1 MDTHDLELARS
12 IQRREQTLGN
22 SQARKGQRPARPP
35 RSQVVF
41 RFQLTLMASRVRA
54 LSKGPQNFTIK
65 SSFVPLAYVPCVA
78 PLSALKKTMIDDL
91 LLETHHRGTY
101 LLARAVTPQ
110 DCMTAVMAIVEDEKG
125 DVLMAQLYHQ
135 DDGRTEDILAKGM
148 VLIIKEPYFKLMSDG
163 GYGLRVD
170 HLSDVVFLA
179 ANDERIPGS
188 WQEPPRQSATA
199 LAWKEKGNDH
209 VKESSYRSAI
219 MCYTR
224 ALGCA
229 PTPEEMHTIRLNRSL
244 AFLKTQ
250 EYDAALSDA
259 EFAANSASSAKKPV
273 EKALFRKAQALYSLE
288 RYRECC
294 EVLKELRLEYPDN
307 TKAKSELTRA
317 ISRLAE
323 QTYGKYP
330 FRQMYAEA
338 ASLQPPH
345 LDRATYLGPVAVQ
358 PAGSRGRGLFT
369 TRAVKAGDL
378 LFCEKAF
385 AHAFVDKE
393 AGSGCDITML
403 IDPESGGG
411 TMGSQSDLINMTVQK
426 LYRNPSLLPLIT
438 DLHHGAYQPVD
449 TAAVDGQP
457 VVDTFLIRRIIA
469 LNCFGCPRST
479 LASHQHNRSPS
490 TSLTTTTTT
499 SALEKEKEKENV
511 FYSCGLWPTA
521 SYINHSCA
529 SNARRSFVG
538 DMMVAR
544 ATRDLPPGAELTWW
558 YQLPWPRQPAQSKSN
573 KLHSHWGFACACA
586 LCADDQATSPAALA
600 KRESLA
606 AGLRRYVSSL
616 GARELGNGDAVAD
629 KIKGVVDAMAAT
641 YGAPASEVPRLAVWM
656 AVQGA
661 LVKVLKAGGPGMGPV
676 VVRPVRMVELLLAAF
691 AALGFVI
698 DAGAALVVRR
708 WGLLVDG
715 VVDSWLLLRDACH
728 FAAPELVPAAEG
740 YAKTAYRMVFGEDET
755 FDSVDSP
762 R

>member
-1 MDTHDLELARS
+1 MDTHDVSGTLELAQS
-12 IQRREQTLGN
+12 IQRREKTLAD
-22 SQARKGQRPARPP
+22 SQARKGQRPARHP
-35 RSQVVF
+35 RNQVIL
-41 RFQLTLMASRVRA
+41 RFQLHLMAFRIRV
-54 LSKGPQNFTIK
+54 LSKGPQDFTIK

-101 LLARAVTPQ
+101 LLVRAVTPQ
-110 DCMTAVMAIVEDEKG
+110 NYITAVMAIVEDEKG

-135 DDGRTEDILAKGM
+135 DDGRAEDILVEGM

-179 ANDERIPGS
+179 ANDERIPSS
-188 WQEPPRQSATA
+188 WQQESAQQSATA
-199 LAWKEKGNDH
+199 LAWKTKGNSH

-219 MCYTR
+219 ACYTR
-224 ALGCA
+224 ALVCA
-229 PTPEEMHTIRLNRSL
+229 PTPEETHTIRLNRSL

-259 EFAANSASSAKKPV
+259 EFAMTSASSVKKPV

-294 EVLKELRLEYPDN
+294 EVLKDLRLEYPDN
-307 TKAKSELTRA
+307 TAAKSELTRA

-323 QTYGKYP
+323 QTHGKYP
-330 FRQMYAEA
+330 FKQMYAEA
-338 ASLQPPH
+338 ACLQPPR

-369 TRAVKAGDL
+369 TKAVKAGDL

-385 AHAFVDKE
+385 AHAFDDQK
-393 AGSGCDITML
+393 ADSGCNTTML
-403 IDPESGGG
+403 IDPESRSG
-411 TMGSQSDLINMTVQK
+411 TIGSQSDLINMTVQK
-426 LYRNPSLLPLIT
+426 LHRNPSLLPLIT

-449 TAAVDGQP
+449 AAEVDGQP

-469 LNCFGCPRST
+469 LNCFGCPLST
-479 LASHQHNRSPS
+479 LTSYQHDRSLS
-490 TSLTTTTTT
+490 SSLSTT
-499 SALEKEKEKENV
+499 SALEKEKEEKNA
-511 FYSCGLWPTA
+511 FHSCGLWPTA
-521 SYINHSCA
+521 SYINHSCD

-544 ATRDLPPGAELTWW
+544 ATRDLPAGTELTWW
-558 YQLPWPRQPAQSKSN
+558 YQQPWPRQPAQSKNN

-586 LCADDQATSPAALA
+586 QATSPAALA
-600 KRESLA
+600 KRDALA
-606 AGLRRYVSSL
+606 AGLRRYVLSL
-616 GARELGNGDAVAD
+616 GARELRDGDAVAVR
-629 KIKGVVDAMAAT
+629 IQGAADAMAAT
-641 YGAPASEVPRLAVWM
+641 YGAPASDVPRLAVWM
-656 AVQGA
+656 AVQSA
-661 LVKVLKAGGPGMGPV
+661 LVKMLKAGGLGMGPV
-676 VVRPVRMVELLLAAF
+676 VLRPVRMVELLLAAL

-708 WGLLVDG
+708 WGLLATD
-715 VVDSWLLLRDACH
+715 VVDLWLLLRDAYYL
-728 FAAPELVPAAEG
+728 AAPELVTAAEG
-740 YAKTAYRMVFGEDET
+740 YARTAHRIVFGEDET
-755 FDSVDSP
+755 FESYGGV
-762 R
+762 